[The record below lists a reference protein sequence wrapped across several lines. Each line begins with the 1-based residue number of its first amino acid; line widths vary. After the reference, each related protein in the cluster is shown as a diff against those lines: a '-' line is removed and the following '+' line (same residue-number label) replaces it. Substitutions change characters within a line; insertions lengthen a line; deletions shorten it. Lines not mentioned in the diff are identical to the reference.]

1 MRVLMIFILLISLM
15 GCKETHCPA
24 FPQCLVEYFPYTNS
38 DVLRFK
44 NIDDE
49 ILILNVNKDWTS
61 DSYSF
66 AWNCKCSCGAGA
78 GFETD
83 LSPSYDLRVTGN
95 IDADEN
101 SFELICYFDVS
112 KTRNDVFSYYKEG
125 LNPFN
130 QEVESSL
137 PDTIDLNLQKFS
149 RVNNVK
155 IIKKKGIVE
164 FWDKKQN
171 CVWRLI
177 E

>member
-1 MRVLMIFILLISLM
+1 M

-24 FPQCLVEYFPYTNS
+24 FPQYLVEYFPYTN
-38 DVLRFK
+38 DNVLKFK
-44 NIDDE
+44 NTYDDT
-49 ILILNVNKDWTS
+49 LILNVNKDWTS

-66 AWNCKCSCGAGA
+66 DWNCKCSCGADA

-83 LSPSYDLRVTGN
+83 LSQDYHLRIIGN
-95 IDADEN
+95 INAGEN
-101 SFELICYFDVS
+101 NFELICSFYDS
-112 KTRNDVFSYYKEG
+112 TIHNDIFSYYKEG

-137 PDTIDLNLQKFS
+137 PDTINLDLQEFS

-171 CVWRLI
+171 CVWRLV